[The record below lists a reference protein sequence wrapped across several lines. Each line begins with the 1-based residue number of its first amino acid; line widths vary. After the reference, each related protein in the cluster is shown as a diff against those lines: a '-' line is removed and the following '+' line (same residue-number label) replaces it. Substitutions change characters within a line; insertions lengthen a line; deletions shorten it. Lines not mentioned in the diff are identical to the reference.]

1 MSKSTYDI
9 PMTYAR
15 ENDIVSRYSPSSVH
29 CMNTELTAYYRRYLF
44 QKFCSVFDW
53 TLPSGWDKEFFMYT
67 LYGEGHLAV
76 FKTSKYGVIPMNCGL
91 GGQNIFYR
99 PSFATIANPLLK
111 GYQKLTIGDGC
122 EIIKFMPDY
131 GSILDLI
138 AYYADMMAL
147 CAEAAGVN
155 LVNSKL
161 AYIFGAKNKTA
172 AESYKKLFDKI
183 ASGEPAVVI
192 DKALFNEDGTPAW
205 NTFTQNLAQNYIAGD
220 ILLDMN
226 KWEDKFNTEIGIPN
240 ANTDKRERM
249 VVDEV
254 NANNID
260 TNSKVYL
267 WLQTMQECV
276 EKVKEHF
283 PEVTDLSVKLRYDN
297 FEEGGNY
304 AADSDIDSAL

>member
-1 MSKSTYDI
+1 MSKSSYDI

-15 ENDIVSRYSPSSVH
+15 ENDIVSRFSPSSVH
-29 CMNTELTAYYRRYLF
+29 CRNTELTAYYRRYLF
-44 QKFCSVFDW
+44 QKFCSVYDW
-53 TLPSGWDKEFFMYT
+53 TLPDGWDKDFFMYT
-67 LYGEGHLAV
+67 LYGEGYLTV

-99 PSFATIANPLLK
+99 PSFVTIANPLLK
-111 GYQKLTIGDGC
+111 GYQKLSIGDGC
-122 EIIKFMPDY
+122 EIIKLMPDY

-138 AYYADMMAL
+138 SYYADMMAL
-147 CAEAAGVN
+147 SAEAAGVN

-161 AYIFGAKNKTA
+161 AYVFGAKNKTA

-192 DKALFNEDGTPAW
+192 DKALFNEDGTPSW
-205 NTFTQNLAQNYIAGD
+205 NTFTQNLSQNYIAGD

-240 ANTDKRERM
+240 ANTEKRERM

-267 WLQTMQECV
+267 WLETMQDCV
-276 EKVKEHF
+276 EKVKKHF
-283 PEVTDLSVKLRYDN
+283 PELTELSVKLRYDSL
-297 FEEGGNY
+297 EEGGEN
-304 AADSDIDSAL
+304 AADYNDNSTL